1 MRRAGCGEEQGILQQ
16 EWRGEVQRLQVLE
29 GSGRQE
35 SLEKTVLGS
44 VGRNLK
50 SLTTHVLEIIWL
62 QEQKP
67 AQVNLHK

>member
-1 MRRAGCGEEQGILQQ
+1 MRRAGCGEKQGILQQ

-50 SLTTHVLEIIWL
+50 SLTTRLRD
-62 QEQKP
+62 
-67 AQVNLHK
+67 NLVARAETRSSKLT